1 MTRHS
6 TPDSRHSTFV
16 TRRSSL
22 GRLKFALR
30 IAALAAIAANARISR
45 AAETVLDELSLAT
58 DTNAVID
65 VPAGDVTVLARL
77 TGNRGTI
84 TKTGEGTLK
93 VVMMRNTKARFD
105 IQGGKLL
112 FDSQAPRAF
121 DEAFFHVDASRAD
134 TLVTESLNGT
144 NFVVRWNDVRGNG
157 RYATNTAYTAWWRPD
172 PENRRAFISDVTQNG
187 LPVVD
192 FGGMLFAGY
201 TNAEGRI
208 LGYGASM
215 EFNERCPAAREVYE
229 VISDTPDIATITVD
243 YPVFYDKIPAVSFIS
258 SSTGTAGNKREN
270 LGTLPYPHIFYDNSS
285 FRGWSQGWVYVDGTR
300 HARNAYG
307 IAGKFSAGAGFHVL
321 GFTSRTNDDYSVSVN
336 AFARNYNSSFGGQR
350 LAEYLV
356 FTNRLS
362 DADRYHLQTYLV
374 EKWKRKPPTYAISAL
389 TVADGASVEF
399 APGVTLKVANV
410 ADGADLSLSDGE
422 MEVNPLLN
430 PDAYFHVDA
439 ADASSLVLEERNGT
453 NFVRRWGDAL
463 ANGVYATNYFGT
475 FSYRNNPENRFP
487 YISAETLSGRPVI
500 DFGSILVPSYTNA
513 AGQGIGYGGCLQWSA
528 QLTAGAREVFTVVRD
543 TEDVKTVAYVVGSDI
558 YHGQSY
564 VCDPEGMHGFRHCL
578 VKNAYPYISYD
589 NSYNSSIKSGT
600 TLVDGTVRGFKN
612 WRPTE
617 GFHVFNLQLA
627 NSSILPEYFAY
638 TRAKGGDNTKRSFGG
653 TRIAEFL
660 VFPIPLE
667 EGARESIYAALRTK
681 WFGEANAVTAV
692 RNLTVGEGA
701 SMAFKWRDLAVSG
714 TLSVG
719 GTLAADAVSAANLDV
734 PASGGVV
741 AGSLSVVNGATVT
754 AALHPDGTVCGL
766 RATALA
772 LSGGGTVVLSADSV
786 RRARVGD
793 YPLLTADETFSGSLS
808 GWSVDASALSSSSA
822 RLILARDGVY
832 VRVVSPG
839 TRFMV
844 R

>member
-16 TRRSSL
+16 TRHSSL
-22 GRLKFALR
+22 VTLTLR
-30 IAALAAIAANARISR
+30 IAAFAAIAANARIGL

-65 VPAGDVTVLARL
+65 VAAGDVTVLARL

-105 IQGGKLL
+105 VQGGKLL

-215 EFNERCPAAREVYE
+215 EFNEPCPAAREVYE
-229 VISDTPDIATITVD
+229 VISDTPDIATIAVD

-258 SSTGTAGNKREN
+258 SSTGNAGNRREN
-270 LGTLPYPHIFYDNSS
+270 LGTKPYPHIFYDTSAL
-285 FRGWSQGWVYVDGTR
+285 RGWSQGWVYVDGER
-300 HARNAYG
+300 HAQSSYG
-307 IAGKFSAGAGFHVL
+307 ISGKFSAGAGFHVL
-321 GFTSRTNDDYSVSVN
+321 GFTSRTSDDYSVSVN
-336 AFARNYNSSFGGQR
+336 AFACNYNSSFGGQR

-374 EKWKRKPPTYAISAL
+374 EKWKSKPPTYAVSAL
-389 TVADGASVEF
+389 TVADGASIEF
-399 APGVTLKVANV
+399 APGVSVKVANV

-487 YISAETLSGRPVI
+487 YISAETLNGRPVV
-500 DFGSILVPSYTNA
+500 DFGSILVPPYTNA

-528 QLTAGAREVFTVVRD
+528 RLTAGAREVFTVVRD
-543 TEDVKTVAYVVGSDI
+543 TEDVKTIASVVGESI
-558 YHGQSY
+558 YYGQAY
-564 VCDPEGMHGFRHCL
+564 VCDPAGMHGFRHYL
-578 VKNAYPYISYD
+578 VKNAYPYICID
-589 NSYNSSIKSGT
+589 NGYNSSIKSGRI
-600 TLVDGTVRGFKN
+600 LVDGTSRGFKN

-617 GFHVFNLQLA
+617 GFHVFNFQLGD
-627 NSSILPEYFAY
+627 SSLLPGYFAY
-638 TRAKGGDNTKRSFGG
+638 TLGKAGNNDRRSFGG

-660 VFPIPLE
+660 VFPIPLD
-667 EGARESIYAALRTK
+667 EGPRAAIYSALRTK
-681 WFGEANAVTAV
+681 WFGAANAVTSV
-692 RNLTVGEGA
+692 RNLAVGEGA
-701 SMAFKWRDLAVSG
+701 SMAFKWRDLTVTG

-719 GTLAADAVSAANLDV
+719 GTLAADAVSAAGLDV

-741 AGSLSVVNGATVT
+741 SGSLSVGDGATVT
-754 AALHPDGTVCGL
+754 ATLQPDGSVGGL
-766 RATALA
+766 RATELA
-772 LSGGGTVVLSADSV
+772 LSGGGTVVLSADSG
-786 RRARVGD
+786 RKARVGD

-808 GWSVDASALSSSSA
+808 GWSLDALALNSASA
-822 RLILARDGVY
+822 RLILAEDGVY
-832 VRVVSPG
+832 VRVVSLG
-839 TRFMV
+839 TRLMV